1 MIYLPWSISL
11 SIINGRPFPLHFPM
25 FSRQA
30 GARLEGRH
38 GTEAGQVGRP
48 AATRLGWW
56 KHPYR
61 MMEIGGNWRR
71 FWTQRS
77 DKIWDIIKYITYI
90 IYTYIYTKK
99 YVCVMALGYT
109 MIAIFGVFSW
119 TIWGNMSEYWIYG
132 IKLPYKTNNS
142 GGYDTGYVTNE
153 NGITMGRWMGI
164 YNVFMVFNLTYG
176 ILIL

>member
-1 MIYLPWSISL
+1 MKSREKTIFVHYSFRYIMIYLPWSISL

-90 IYTYIYTKK
+90 IYTYIYIQRSM
-99 YVCVMALGYT
+99 CVWWHWDIPWLPFLVYLVEQYGE
-109 MIAIFGVFSW
+109 ICRNI
-119 TIWGNMSEYWIYG
+119 EY
-132 IKLPYKTNNS
+132 
-142 GGYDTGYVTNE
+142 
-153 NGITMGRWMGI
+153 MG
-164 YNVFMVFNLTYG
+164 
-176 ILIL
+176 